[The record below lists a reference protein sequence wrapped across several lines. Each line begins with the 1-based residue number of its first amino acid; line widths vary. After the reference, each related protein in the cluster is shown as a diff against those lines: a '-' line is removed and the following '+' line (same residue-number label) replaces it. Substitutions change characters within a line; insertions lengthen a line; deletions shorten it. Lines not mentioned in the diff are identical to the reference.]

1 MGMDRHEFAEAH
13 AHSRKRAY
21 DKLSRFVTRRVW
33 RYVFCDL
40 TPGLTTNELQTM
52 VKRIEKRAMERR
64 NRGAVHFN
72 SEMNNTLF
80 LSRRIDEG

>member
-1 MGMDRHEFAEAH
+1 MSLRRHMRILESAH
-13 AHSRKRAY
+13 MTSS
-21 DKLSRFVTRRVW
+21 LSVCNETCVALRV
-33 RYVFCDL
+33 CDL